1 MTRTYTQQQRERA
14 AERAARQLMRHGLH
28 PGPWP
33 LLSPPAI
40 AWLAEIAAHLHT
52 LDPITIGAGAILET
66 SGHDRCHEQL
76 SLPTL

>member
-1 MTRTYTQQQRERA
+1 MRSYTQQQR
-14 AERAARQLMRHGLH
+14 ERAARQLMRHGLH

-33 LLSPPAI
+33 LLRAPAI

-52 LDPITIGAGAILET
+52 LDPITIGAGAILEA
-66 SGHDRCHEQL
+66 SGHERSHEQL